1 MEASSSAAT
10 VNYGERWTDLG
21 NYIVDPLDAE
31 AARERHERGRLYAAI
46 LGDPERPWAHLDVR
60 LEVGYVGVEF
70 LDEQLRE
77 DLSYTFSRAPDSEG
91 DLFLEQATWRSYD
104 SSGDRFSAEHY
115 IFEPPNLAHVAKLD
129 YVADEQE
136 TSDVETDLAQNWEPV
151 PAFGEYESIARR
163 ER

>member
-10 VNYGERWTDLG
+10 VSYGERWTDLG
-21 NYIVDPLDAE
+21 NYIADPFDAE

-46 LGDPERPWAHLDVR
+46 LGDPERPWAFLNVR
-60 LEVGYVGVEF
+60 LEVGYVGVHF
-70 LDEQLRE
+70 LDEQLRN
-77 DLSYTFSRAPDSEG
+77 DLTYSFRAPDSESE
-91 DLFLEQATWRSYD
+91 LFLNQATVRSYD
-104 SSGDRFSAEHY
+104 SSGDLVFAEHY
-115 IFEPPNLAHVAKLD
+115 TFEPPNLAHVAKLD